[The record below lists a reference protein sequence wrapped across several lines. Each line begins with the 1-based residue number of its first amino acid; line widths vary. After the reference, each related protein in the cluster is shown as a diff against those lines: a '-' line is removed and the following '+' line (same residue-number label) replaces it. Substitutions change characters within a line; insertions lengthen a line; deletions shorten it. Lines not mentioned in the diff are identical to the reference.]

1 VTAGPVG
8 VDIATWPRV
17 GRAHP
22 AWPTAVAGRRL
33 GPIEAAPPPPG
44 QRRQWGAAHPRFTR
58 PPDRLS
64 GWTRGR
70 AGSRSLLAGS
80 APLPPHR

>member
-33 GPIEAAPPPPG
+33 GPGE
-44 QRRQWGAAHPRFTR
+44 RTR
-58 PPDRLS
+58 WP
-64 GWTRGR
+64 
-70 AGSRSLLAGS
+70 AV
-80 APLPPHR
+80 